1 MFLDIAIGI
10 LLAVWTSVNFNV
22 ALSFWVF
29 PAVLFILLPDVDFF
43 IELFK
48 RGSVGKEGIKE
59 HRRITHYPLAY
70 IPVVILIFLLFGK
83 LWGLIFSLAVALHF
97 IHDSA
102 VFGWGVQ
109 WLWPFSKKHYIFFRK
124 SLYSEKPGLPFK
136 FLYIW
141 TPEQAE
147 AATSLCTS
155 PRLPRGSPDSH
166 GLDLP
171 QERCLVD
178 AKHSCCGSPVPVASA

>member
-147 AATSLCTS
+147 AMANEY
-155 PRLPRGSPDSH
+155 GDSNWIKNFY
-166 GLDLP
+166 LRPNLILAI
-171 QERCLVD
+171 EILALIVAILVLFRNY
-178 AKHSCCGSPVPVASA
+178 